1 MIKEEDLKPEDILQL
16 MDIYQ
21 NEWLHRDNGFY
32 TQAFRFFYVA
42 LIMIFLPN
50 LTDRL
55 GFKFNNEELLKICSP
70 IIGVIMCM
78 VFLYV
83 LLSNISRLK
92 AVNQSY
98 IKLNSQLPDDFQRIK
113 VKEVSVIKKNDGKYF
128 MTQTTTFLSIMMF
141 GSLSILGILI
151 LADNLFSIL
160 Q

>member
-1 MIKEEDLKPEDILQL
+1 
-16 MDIYQ
+16 
-21 NEWLHRDNGFY
+21 
-32 TQAFRFFYVA
+32 
-42 LIMIFLPN
+42 MIFLPN
-50 LTDRL
+50 LAEGLHFD
-55 GFKFNNEELLKICSP
+55 FNNEELLKICSP
-70 IIGVIMCM
+70 IIGIIMCM

-98 IKLNSQLPDDFQRIK
+98 IKLNSQLPDDFQRVK

-151 LADNLFSIL
+151 WVDNLFSIL